1 MKKVQTMT
9 EIEKWPFDSSSSHWR
24 RVIFR
29 PRLDITAYELA
40 VCVKLLTLNAEE
52 MYFPRLD
59 SDPMKDHFGKEWE
72 DIVLIDRHFIDLS
85 E

>member
-1 MKKVQTMT
+1 MT